1 MEKIIY
7 SFKDIENIAQKLLD
21 LIPEYSV
28 ICLHGRMGTGKT
40 TFIKALVKQ
49 LGGEEQAYSPT
60 FGIVNEY
67 RYPNGDLLGY
77 HFDFYRMNNPEEALD
92 LGLEEYLTRD
102 VWVFI
107 EWPEKV
113 GDLLPDECIN
123 LHLKILDP
131 LTRELT
137 LPALIS

>member
-1 MEKIIY
+1 MQKIIYTQKDLSTAAEKII
-7 SFKDIENIAQKLLD
+7 SS
-21 LIPEYSV
+21 IPKHS
-28 ICLHGRMGTGKT
+28 ILCLNGNMGAGKT

-49 LGGEEQAYSPT
+49 LGGKEQAYSPT

-77 HFDFYRMNNPEEALD
+77 HFDFYRLNDPEEALD
-92 LGLEEYLTRD
+92 LGLEEYLAED

-113 GDLLPDECIN
+113 GALLPKECID

-131 LTRELT
+131 VTRELT
-137 LPALIS
+137 LPAF

>member
-1 MEKIIY
+1 MQKIIY
-7 SFKDIENIAQKLLD
+7 TKKEIGAAAKKVIST
-21 LIPEYSV
+21 IPEHS
-28 ICLHGRMGTGKT
+28 ILCLNGNMGAGKT

-67 RYPNGDLLGY
+67 RCPNGDLLGY
-77 HFDFYRMNNPEEALD
+77 HFDFYRLNNPEEALD
-92 LGLEEYLTRD
+92 LGLEDYLTED
-102 VWVFI
+102 VWIFI

-113 GDLLPDECIN
+113 GELLPDECID

-131 LTRELT
+131 ITRELT
-137 LPALIS
+137 LPAL